1 MATLKV
7 QTLMESLVAQQVQ
20 EMELVRQKVYN
31 LEQNQNAIKQRYILH
46 PLNLCCDD
54 IDGCSKIRRGYCTP
68 TARA

>member
-31 LEQNQNAIKQRYILH
+31 LEQNQIAIKQRYVLIH
-46 PLNLCCDD
+46 RSDD
-54 IDGCSKIRRGYCTP
+54 DLRANGGSKV
-68 TARA
+68 